1 MLVST
6 VPLCPVLL
14 HRATWE
20 HENNA
25 LYRFQIKYFDFF
37 LLVLCP
43 SSPSLFKKK
52 ILLMSLVVIATLFCK
67 YCGVYPSLV
76 QACCFTS

>member
-37 LLVLCP
+37 LLFFVLP
-43 SSPSLFKKK
+43 VPPYLKK